1 MLNFDT
7 KREAIKRLEQAV
19 LAYNA
24 VSPHVL
30 TDAQSLH
37 WLRQSTSREIIVAV
51 ESYVNELAN
60 SPKEFE
66 KSVAEYR
73 VAIERFEGLVHAV
86 KTDALHIDVQSGVGA
101 GASVG
106 LGAATMATAPVAAMS
121 IATTFGT
128 ASTGTAIAALSGAAQ
143 VNAALAWLGGGAL
156 AAGGGGMAAGTKVLA
171 VLGGPVGWGIGA
183 VALVGTAAWTNH
195 KNAEVAQRA
204 DRETESIHTKTRALE
219 HARMEI
225 DHLRSLT
232 QQHADG
238 ARAQLAWLKSYAP
251 RDYAQFTRD
260 AKKSLG
266 ALVNNVQ
273 SLAKLLNTQVA

>member
-7 KREAIKRLEQAV
+7 KREAIKRLDQAV
-19 LAYNA
+19 AAYNA
-24 VSPHVL
+24 ISPQVL

-66 KSVAEYR
+66 KSVTEYR
-73 VAIERFEGLVHAV
+73 VALERFEVLVHSV
-86 KTDALHIDVQSGVGA
+86 KTDAVHIDVKSGVGA

-106 LGAATMATAPVAAMS
+106 LVAAAPAAAMG

-128 ASTGTAIAALSGAAQ
+128 ASTGTVISALSGAAKM
-143 VNAALAWLGGGAL
+143 NAAYAWLGGGAL
-156 AAGGGGMAAGTKVLA
+156 TAGGGGMAAGRMVLA
-171 VLGGPVGWGIGA
+171 VLGGPIGWGVGA

-204 DRETESIHTKTRALE
+204 DREAESIYAKTRALE
-219 HARMEI
+219 HARTEI
-225 DHLRSLT
+225 HHLHYLT

-238 ARAQLAWLKSYAP
+238 ARAQLAWLRTYAP
-251 RDYAQFTRD
+251 RDYAQFTPD

-273 SLAKLLNTQVA
+273 SLAKLLNTQVT